1 MSVNQDAL
9 FKISYGLYIVTCK
22 SEEKDNG
29 IIVNTVTQVTN
40 TPNRIAV
47 IINRESLSHEI
58 IKNTKV
64 MNINCLTEQ
73 TPFSVIENFGFKS
86 GRISDKFENTAYT
99 RSKNGITVLEKF
111 TNAFISLEVENYIDI
126 DTHGMFIC
134 KITESEIISDEKSLT
149 YTYYQDNIKPKV
161 KTQKG
166 FVCKICGYVYE
177 GDTLP
182 EDYICP
188 LCKHPASDF
197 EKLNWIF

>member
-9 FKISYGLYIVTCK
+9 FKISYGLYVITCK
-22 SEEKDNG
+22 SGKKDNG

-47 IINRESLSHEI
+47 IINKESFSHKI

-73 TPFSVIENFGFKS
+73 TPFSMIENFGFKS
-86 GRISDKFENTAYT
+86 GRNYDKFQNIEYT
-99 RSKNGITVLEKF
+99 HSKNGIIVLKEF
-111 TNAFISLEVENYIDI
+111 TNAFISLETENYIDI

-134 KITESEIISDEKSLT
+134 KITESEIISNKKSLT
-149 YTYYQDNIKPKV
+149 YSYYQDNIKPKV
-161 KTQKG
+161 KAKKG
-166 FVCKICGYVYE
+166 FVCKICGYIYE

-197 EKLNWIF
+197 EKIN

>member
-9 FKISYGLYIVTCK
+9 FKISYGLYVVTCK
-22 SEEKDNG
+22 EGEKDNG

-47 IINRESLSHEI
+47 ILNKESLSLKI
-58 IKNTKV
+58 IKDTGI

-86 GRISDKFENTAYT
+86 GRETDKFSNTDFT
-99 RSKNGITVLEKF
+99 RSKNSVAVLKKF
-111 TNAFISLEVENYIDI
+111 TNAYISLKTEQYIDI

-134 KITESEIISDEKSLT
+134 TITESGIINEEKSLT
-149 YTYYQDNIKPKV
+149 YSYYQDNIKPKV
-161 KTQKG
+161 KAGKG
-166 FVCKICGYVYE
+166 FVCKVCGYVYE

-188 LCKHPASDF
+188 WCKHPASDF
-197 EKLNWIF
+197 EKIK